1 MILDADPKNLSC
13 VKKRSRDIENIE
25 KMHPTSAVRR
35 TYNMMLAQD
44 LIYYIDAV
52 NPSKLVETINIL
64 KQNNDQT
71 MLDYI
76 FIDSP
81 GAVEDKGY
89 TETLKV
95 VEHILI
101 PLKNDEMND
110 DNTVDFYDQIVKSGT
125 RGIANL
131 KSVSIFYNDV
141 QYALDKTTE
150 LLLKRGVQLDHIFD
164 TFIKHNK
171 SWKTGLLSIVPLKD
185 DLTQLFAKEFIRRTK

>member
-35 TYNMMLAQD
+35 TYNMMQAQD

-52 NPSKLVETINIL
+52 NPNKLVETINIL

-71 MLDYI
+71 LLDYI

>member
-13 VKKRSRDIENIE
+13 VKKRNRDIENI
-25 KMHPTSAVRR
+25 KKLHPTSAVSR
-35 TYNMMLAQD
+35 TYNMMLASD
-44 LIYYIDAV
+44 LIYYIDGV
-52 NPSKLVETINIL
+52 NPTKLVDTIEIL
-64 KQNNDQT
+64 KKNNDQT

-110 DNTVDFYDQIVKSGT
+110 DNTVDFYDQIMKSGA
-125 RGIANL
+125 RGIPHL
-131 KSVSIFYNDV
+131 KTVNIFYNDV

-150 LLLKRGVQLDHIFD
+150 LLLKRGVQLDHIYD

-171 SWKTGLLSIVPLKD
+171 SWKTGLLSIIPLKD
-185 DLTQLFAKEFIRRTK
+185 DLSQLFAKEFLRRTK